1 MHGQVSFVEI
11 GTTDTDRTSAFFA
24 KVFGWKFTPMD
35 TGGGWFQAPT
45 MRMGL
50 HGNDPQPQLYVFL
63 EVPDL
68 DRAVASVRDAGGT
81 AEDPGAEVPGFG
93 RYANCK
99 DPQGIVFGLHQR
111 PGASPAD
118 GAP

>member
-24 KVFGWKFTPMD
+24 DVFGWKFTPMD

-45 MRMGL
+45 MRIGL
-50 HGNDPQPQLYVFL
+50 HGDDPQPQLYVFL

-68 DRAVASVRDAGGT
+68 DDAVARVRDAGGT
-81 AEDPGAEVPGFG
+81 VEAPGPEVAGFG

-111 PGASPAD
+111 PGATPAD